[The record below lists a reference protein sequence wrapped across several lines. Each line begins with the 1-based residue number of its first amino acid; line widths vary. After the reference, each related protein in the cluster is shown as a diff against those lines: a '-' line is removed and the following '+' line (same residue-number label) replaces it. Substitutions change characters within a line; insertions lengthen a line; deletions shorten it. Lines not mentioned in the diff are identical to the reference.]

1 MRQAHEVGK
10 GQTNQANGGSLEGL
24 PLDRR
29 EGGTIS
35 DVPQN
40 DKPTG
45 TVPAARVLVQM
56 RRGWSHVDGQ
66 DLAALHAVMN
76 RPRPDLVPATVREDY
91 RLRRLDPRLGD
102 AKDHGDVGTL
112 RQRRQRDLPRKMEP
126 ATSKQRNT
134 CSHHDKAGPHI
145 RAKGSTPGR
154 KGNVCPKK
162 SVVLREVQAGGMGRP
177 HRSPERVG
185 G

>member
-1 MRQAHEVGK
+1 MRRAHEVGK
-10 GQTNQANGGSLEGL
+10 GQANQANGGSLEGL

-45 TVPAARVLVQM
+45 TVPAAR
-56 RRGWSHVDGQ
+56 
-66 DLAALHAVMN
+66 
-76 RPRPDLVPATVREDY
+76 DLVPATVWEDY
-91 RLRRLDPRLGD
+91 RLWRLDPRLGD

-112 RQRRQRDLPRKMEP
+112 RQRRQKDLPIRMEP

-145 RAKGSTPGR
+145 GAKGSTPGR
-154 KGNVCPKK
+154 KGPNVCPKK
-162 SVVLREVQAGGMGRP
+162 TVALREVQAGGMGRR
-177 HRSPERVG
+177 HRAPEKVG